1 MPLLIFE
8 LPNFQTNF
16 CFPRRCENLDF
27 TVVQS
32 CSAVAFYIMVYS
44 SFFFFVIFC
53 CYIAASSEEQ
63 VKEEKEEKKRV
74 LTRKVD
80 VTYFK

>member
-16 CFPRRCENLDF
+16 CFSRRCENLDF

-32 CSAVAFYIMVYS
+32 CSAVVFYIMAYS
-44 SFFFFVIFC
+44 PFFFAIFC